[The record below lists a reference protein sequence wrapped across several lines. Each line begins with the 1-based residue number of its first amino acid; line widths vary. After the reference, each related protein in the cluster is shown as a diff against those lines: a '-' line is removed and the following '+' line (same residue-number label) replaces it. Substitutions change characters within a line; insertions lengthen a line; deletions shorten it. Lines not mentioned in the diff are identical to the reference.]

1 MFSFHESLGQ
11 TQEEMFSFHESL
23 GQTPEEM
30 FSFHESLGQTLEE
43 MSEDT
48 NACDLSSN
56 TNTHT
61 QRDKG

>member
-1 MFSFHESLGQ
+1 
-11 TQEEMFSFHESL
+11 MFSFHESL